1 VVRIPS
7 SSRGS
12 EGAAQDDNG
21 DGRIDERDPSATE
34 TRAAAHQGTDTSTYR
49 SASASPATPPAPPP
63 AGYDRTVGT
72 GPPAYPPTP
81 AQPGAGTYR
90 TGDPPTAAQPG
101 AGTYPTGDPP
111 AAPQPA
117 AGTAAAGTAPAG
129 TAAVDPSVGAHR
141 GPAEDVTV
149 VAGPRPRASLLA
161 TLSLIF
167 GVAAALFVLTG
178 TLAAYGIALGAVAL
192 LLSFA
197 GMSAT
202 GRRHVAGKSDALVG
216 LLLGLGAVG
225 LGVLAVIGQFDWP
238 NTDADTVQRFR
249 EWLDSQTVDRF

>member
-1 VVRIPS
+1 M
-7 SSRGS
+7 
-12 EGAAQDDNG
+12 QDDNR
-21 DGRIDERDPSATE
+21 DGRIDERGAVPAAGQPAATS
-34 TRAAAHQGTDTSTYR
+34 QPNDSNMYR
-49 SASASPATPPAPPP
+49 SASTPGPSAGAMP
-63 AGYDRTVGT
+63 AGPTAGHGAADVETQQFTPDRPMPPGT
-72 GPPAYPPTP
+72 AGY
-81 AQPGAGTYR
+81 QP
-90 TGDPPTAAQPG
+90 PPTAGYQPPPTAGYQPPPTAG
-101 AGTYPTGDPP
+101 AVGT
-111 AAPQPA
+111 
-117 AGTAAAGTAPAG
+117 
-129 TAAVDPSVGAHR
+129 HR
-141 GPAEDVTV
+141 ETMPEHRTDDEVTV
-149 VAGPRPRASLLA
+149 VVGPRPRASLLA

-202 GRRHVAGKSDALVG
+202 GRRHVAGKSDALLG